1 MLDWLTG
8 RIMLPPEG
16 SAYAGEVDTVFLGL
30 YWLSQVLFWGITIAA
45 IYFAW
50 KYKYKAGRRTPHQ
63 THNTN
68 LEVIWSVG
76 PTLLC
81 VGIFFWGLNGYMK
94 YAVAPGDAMEIV
106 VTGKQWLWQFE
117 YPDGSRTVNDLH
129 VPVNTPIRLVMTSE
143 DVLHD
148 FFIPD
153 MRVKHDV
160 VPGRYT
166 SIWFTPNKVGTHNFT
181 CAEYCGRDH
190 SGMHGEM
197 TVESAEDFAVF
208 QATGGTEFEGYFNGE
223 TGTPAD
229 WGAIQYQRKGCSSC
243 HSVDGTASKGP
254 TWLHMYDS
262 QVELADGTTVTADA
276 RYLQRSM
283 MQPNAQVVKG
293 FDPIMPTFQGLLRE
307 HELRGLVAYIES
319 LK

>member
-153 MRVKHDV
+153 MRIKHDV

-166 SIWFTPNKVGTHNFT
+166 SIWFTPNSVGTHHFT

-190 SGMHGEM
+190 SGMQGEM

-208 QATGGTEFEGYFNGE
+208 QATGGTEFEEYFNGE
-223 TGTPAD
+223 SGTP
-229 WGAIQYQRKGCSSC
+229 GRLG
-243 HSVDGTASKGP
+243 
-254 TWLHMYDS
+254 
-262 QVELADGTTVTADA
+262 
-276 RYLQRSM
+276 R
-283 MQPNAQVVKG
+283 
-293 FDPIMPTFQGLLRE
+293 DPVSAQGLLVVPFGGRQ
-307 HELRGLVAYIES
+307 RGQRSDLAGTCTARRWNWRTARRHRRRAYLGTFHDAAERAGGERVRPDHADVPRAVAGA
-319 LK
+319 